1 MGLPLLLS
9 LALAVAPEGCLA
21 ARVRGKKAE
30 PLGAFDT
37 SCYMVD
43 DKGESYRGLVT
54 STLSGRTCQK
64 WTAQKPWEITLTLST
79 DNGLGNHNYC
89 RNPDGSQE
97 MPWCYT
103 MDTSEEHKIETCS
116 IPECPEEERDFAD
129 EAATLA
135 TAIESKDCE
144 CADQLYGSSKT
155 TADTSVALN
164 QGNKTVAKHGKCRCA
179 RKARKASAISVGNT
193 TDAKRVRNTTGA
205 KTPVYVCLASHLFTK
220 THTDTGSG
228 VTDWQPS
235 SAAPDTCHDADGT
248 AGFRLCGPATLEAF
262 TGSNC
267 DGTSETVVHAVGS
280 TTAADCS
287 DIPKPSGGYWNS
299 FKYVCGAGNER

>member
-1 MGLPLLLS
+1 M
-9 LALAVAPEGCLA
+9 
-21 ARVRGKKAE
+21 
-30 PLGAFDT
+30 
-37 SCYMVD
+37 
-43 DKGESYRGLVT
+43 GESYRGLVT

-103 MDTSEEHKIETCS
+103 MDTSEDHKIETCS

-164 QGNKTVAKHGKCRCA
+164 QGNKTVAKHGKCRCTT
-179 RKARKASAISVGNT
+179 KAHKASAIRVG
-193 TDAKRVRNTTGA
+193 NTTGA
-205 KTPVYVCLASHLFTK
+205 KRRICLASELKTK
-220 THTDTGSG
+220 TYTDTGSG
-228 VTDWQPS
+228 EVWTVS
-235 SAAPDTCHDADGT
+235 SATPDTCHKEEGI
-248 AGFRLCGPATLEAF
+248 AGFQLCGPATLEVF
-262 TGSNC
+262 TGSDC
-267 DGTSETVVHAVGS
+267 DGTSETVVHEVS
-280 TTAADCS
+280 SHTIDDCT
-287 DIPKPSGGYWNS
+287 
-299 FKYVCGAGNER
+299 